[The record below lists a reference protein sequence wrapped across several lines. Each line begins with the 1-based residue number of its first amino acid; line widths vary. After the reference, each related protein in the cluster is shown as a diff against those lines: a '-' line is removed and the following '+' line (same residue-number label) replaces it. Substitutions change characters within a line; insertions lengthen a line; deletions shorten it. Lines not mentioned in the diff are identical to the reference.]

1 MFLPTTVKEVRER
14 GWDYLDVILFTG
26 DAYIDHPAFGAAVIG
41 RLLEAEGYRVA
52 IVPQPNWQDDL
63 RDFTKLGAPRLFFGI
78 SAGAMDS
85 MVNHYT
91 ANLRL
96 RHDDAY
102 TPGGRAGFRPDYA
115 VTVYTRILK
124 RLFPHV
130 PVVVGGIEA
139 SLRRLTHYDYW
150 SDALRPSV
158 LVESGADLL
167 IYGMGERV
175 VQQVARAMH
184 NGYNAKLLRRI
195 RQVAFLAD
203 DDYVARLDPATT
215 IRLHSFEECRADKRA
230 FGENF
235 TVIETQSNL
244 MEPVATLVE
253 RTGDRWVVVTP
264 PNTTLSTE
272 ELDHSFDLPYERA
285 PHPRYRGKGEIPAWE
300 MIKFSLNIH
309 RGCFGGCSFC
319 TISAHQGKFVHS
331 RSERSI
337 LAEVE
342 RIVRMPGFKGYLS
355 DIGAPSANMYRM
367 GGRDRTLCARCR
379 RPSCL
384 HPQRC
389 PNLDNDHRPLLALY
403 EKIRAVKGIRKAFIG
418 SGIRY
423 DLFDDSPYLETVLRH
438 HTSGRLKVAPEHT
451 EEHVLRLMR
460 KPSFALFEQ
469 LNESFHAICRRE
481 GLPYQLIPYFISSHP
496 GCTEHD
502 MRELARKVLGR
513 LHFTLEQVQDL
524 TPTPMTL
531 SSVMFYTGE
540 NPYTHEPVY
549 VARTQEE
556 KRRQKSYFFRPGQ
569 AGAAPARS
577 AGRGT
582 EHGTGHDSTR
592 GAERGAEHGAERGTT
607 RGAERGPEHDSA
619 RAAAREANRGAKRS
633 SAAGSGKFSAKG
645 SAKSSARAGQT
656 GRTERLDRPGQ
667 SDRSG
672 QSGQTGRT
680 ERFDRPG
687 QSGPSGRS
695 ERFNH
700 SNHSN
705 HSEGREP
712 RETTSSERRSG
723 RAKGGRR

>member
-502 MRELARKVLGR
+502 MRELAHKVLGR

-582 EHGTGHDSTR
+582 EHGTGHDSAR
-592 GAERGAEHGAERGTT
+592 GAGHGAGEAAA

-656 GRTERLDRPGQ
+656 GRSERLDRPGQ

-700 SNHSN
+700 SNR
-705 HSEGREP
+705 SEGREP